1 MCWCLL
7 TAYEKA
13 YGMKD
18 ATSNKP
24 GADLH
29 RDDGLSAFLNPFWW
43 QGSKNETASISFYV
57 GQLGCFID
65 LKINAG
71 TKRRG
76 RVGVTPAAS
85 VINSHANS

>member
-29 RDDGLSAFLNPFWW
+29 RDDGLSAFSNLSNYRAW
-43 QGSKNETASISFYV
+43 
-57 GQLGCFID
+57 D
-65 LKINAG
+65 LKIGKLIDFWVGLEPCHRFDDRVPN
-71 TKRRG
+71 TKLL
-76 RVGVTPAAS
+76 AYLS
-85 VINSHANS
+85 MLAN